1 MRDSNFRAISSNKA
15 AVTITTSLYDRRA
28 LDVTSDKPLVN
39 SLNYLT
45 YLVSSS
51 AKVRETLSIDGG
63 IERLIEILHECHNFK
78 KFINDNDEKQILIA
92 WKWTLAFQCLVLIGT
107 RGTEKIRQKVVKAGI
122 LPIIATVLD
131 NYISLHERAFL
142 HNNST
147 NTLSNNG
154 NYGLYNLTNNS
165 NSRDDQDEN
174 QFYFNSGIEMI
185 NQFHS
190 QFQNNSF
197 TNINTTTTNNV
208 NSDQTMINPNVF
220 QQQPPQQEQSE
231 NPIYSVRSNTRE
243 EDEVE
248 EAIIDGNFLNM
259 NINNNTTPNNTNTI
273 NNTNVTNNINNN
285 YYSQFSAA
293 AAALEAT
300 SISNNFQSFTYPYTS
315 LKDVDLQEIEN
326 SSVEHLIQLLKL
338 PINDCEPNNNNNSNN
353 NLLIP
358 IELEVKRNFITLNLI
373 EKLKEI
379 KENENFDKNHQNYMI
394 NFDDEYND
402 EEYDMDSNLQFLSD
416 LYQRNSD
423 INGGAKQSNNIAV
436 RSFTKSGVVI
446 PKDDDIV
453 WSLQLLAY
461 ISKYPYLKDILQ
473 NTHIILN
480 MSIRDKQIKSFLE
493 NQLKL
498 NLSSTNHSNHNH
510 QHSNSRNNSKSNS
523 SSNSKSS
530 SNSSNTSSNSSKS
543 KFSKRTTI
551 IPKSRKKKLK
561 TTFLERFNPSA
572 SNSPQMI
579 SSLNDDEDN
588 LILKDDKFDLCGD
601 NNRQNL
607 ETNQVQL
614 NSHENNEIEENEE
627 IEDYEEEYDDDEDDD
642 QEESGGEDE
651 ERNENFG
658 NETEE
663 DLEESLSNS
672 SDDNSTLNNINFK
685 NSYLKQLFNLI
696 EEIET
701 TPSSLIK
708 KIKYNQLNLKLNKFI
723 EFELK
728 NLSILII
735 NKRNEYKLFLKNKW
749 NYENY
754 KNFDIDDLPVTI
766 TNATTNSNSNAGST
780 NTSNSSSSSPT
791 PTIATNTTN
800 TTTTTSSTPPS
811 TTTTHHS
818 NKEDLD
824 SSLFEIQ
831 KLNLFPLVEN
841 FTFLSGTDMYYW
853 SGVIM
858 RNSCR
863 RNDLRGGIRQCG
875 NLKCN
880 KWENY
885 PREFSKCRRCK
896 RTKYCSRDCQMK
908 AWHCHRNWCIPSNSS
923 SNSTNTT
930 NTINTTNTN
939 TSNTTTATNTTTVTN
954 TTNTSNATTATTNN
968 STNTIDGNSENQP
981 G

>member
-131 NYISLHERAFL
+131 NYISLHERSFL
-142 HNNST
+142 HNNNNNT
-147 NTLSNNG
+147 NNNGVLGCNNNNNHSNSNLNLNLNQGNEQDEQQLFLNTVNDIVNPFHSHFQNQFQNQISQNEQIINNG
-154 NYGLYNLTNNS
+154 NGLRYIS
-165 NSRDDQDEN
+165 P
-174 QFYFNSGIEMI
+174 
-185 NQFHS
+185 
-190 QFQNNSF
+190 
-197 TNINTTTTNNV
+197 TNI
-208 NSDQTMINPNVF
+208 NSDQTLVNQNVF
-220 QQQPPQQEQSE
+220 QQQQQEQSE
-231 NPIYSVRSNTRE
+231 NPIYSNTRLNTND

-259 NINNNTTPNNTNTI
+259 NINNNQDNNNTT
-273 NNTNVTNNINNN
+273 TNNNNGNNN

-293 AAALEAT
+293 AAAFEAT
-300 SISNNFQSFTYPYTS
+300 SISTNQSNLLMDQFIS
-315 LKDVDLQEIEN
+315 LKDIDLQDIEN
-326 SSVEHLIQLLKL
+326 SSIEHLIQLLKL
-338 PINDCEPNNNNNSNN
+338 SKYENNEFANDENNILNTS
-353 NLLIP
+353 
-358 IELEVKRNFITLNLI
+358 IELDIKRNFITLNLL

-379 KENENFDKNHQNYMI
+379 KETESFSDNQNYSI
-394 NFDDEYND
+394 NYEENYND
-402 EEYDMDSNLQFLSD
+402 TEYDMDSNLQFLSD
-416 LYQRNSD
+416 LYQRNLD
-423 INGGAKQSNNIAV
+423 INGKNNSSNKLAV
-436 RSFTKSGVVI
+436 RSFTKTGVVI

-473 NTHIILN
+473 NTHLILN
-480 MSIRDKQIKSFLE
+480 MSIRDKQIKLYIE

-498 NLSSTNHSNHNH
+498 SNNNSITTTNTTKS
-510 QHSNSRNNSKSNS
+510 SRNS
-523 SSNSKSS
+523 SISTTTK
-530 SNSSNTSSNSSKS
+530 KYP
-543 KFSKRTTI
+543 KRETI

-579 SSLNDDEDN
+579 TSLNDDDDN
-588 LILKDDKFDLCGD
+588 LILKDDKFNLC
-601 NNRQNL
+601 NNHQNL
-607 ETNQVQL
+607 ENGQVNL
-614 NSHENNEIEENEE
+614 NEGDEIEENAEVE
-627 IEDYEEEYDDDEDDD
+627 DDDEDEEDD
-642 QEESGGEDE
+642 EEEDDDEDE
-651 ERNENFG
+651 EDPED
-658 NETEE
+658 EEEE

-672 SDDNSTLNNINFK
+672 SEDDSTIKDSNPKDN
-685 NSYLKQLFNLI
+685 YLKHFYNSIQEINKI
-696 EEIET
+696 ENA
-701 TPSSLIK
+701 LLK
-708 KIKYNQLNLKLNKFI
+708 KIKYNQLNLKLNNFI
-723 EFELK
+723 EFEFK
-728 NLSILII
+728 KLSILII
-735 NKRNEYKLFLKNKW
+735 QKRQQYKTHLKTKW

-754 KNFDIDDLPVTI
+754 KNFDIDDI
-766 TNATTNSNSNAGST
+766 
-780 NTSNSSSSSPT
+780 SS
-791 PTIATNTTN
+791 
-800 TTTTTSSTPPS
+800 TTSSTSSTTSSPTF
-811 TTTTHHS
+811 TTTTQ
-818 NKEDLD
+818 DLD

-863 RNDLRGGIRQCG
+863 RNDLKGGIRQCG
-875 NLKCN
+875 NLKCS
-880 KWENY
+880 KWETY

-908 AWHCHRNWCIPSNSS
+908 AWHCHRNWCIPSSS
-923 SNSTNTT
+923 SSSSTITNNTV
-930 NTINTTNTN
+930 NTN
-939 TSNTTTATNTTTVTN
+939 TMTNTTTNNNNNNNNDNLGGNNNNNTN
-954 TTNTSNATTATTNN
+954 
-968 STNTIDGNSENQP
+968 G
-981 G
+981 